1 MAFTKLTTDVE
12 NIQKLEDRPQL
23 SAQQLKAAFDG
34 AGADI
39 KAYLK
44 DVLVPELEAET
55 AAGSLGAAHIGD
67 GDPHLENSRSVQ
79 AKLNYLYEQIKQAQM
94 GQIPDRSIESIK
106 IASGALTQNELADG
120 AVTTAKLADGA
131 ITQPKLAGGL
141 LDLCPI
147 GMGLAWWSDTLPSD
161 KWMLAGGT
169 LTPGTHDAAIA
180 FFGGTALP
188 DVKGRVI
195 VGKDTGT
202 AAFNALYRTG
212 GAQSVQLTASELPS
226 ISGNIEMH
234 NIYTGT
240 NVADVGGV
248 FSGEKISGGYRDGGS
263 ANSGSSSYGTI
274 NLAFGQ
280 DSPHNNLQPYIVAN
294 YIFKVL

>member
-12 NIQKLEDRPQL
+12 NIQKLADRPQL

-44 DVLVPELEAET
+44 DVLVPEMEAVT
-55 AAGSLGAAHIGD
+55 AAESIGATYLGD
-67 GDPHLENSRSVQ
+67 GDPHPENSRNVQ

-106 IASGALTQNELADG
+106 IASGTLTQNELADG

-131 ITQPKLAGGL
+131 VTTAKLAGGL
-141 LDLCPI
+141 LDLCPV
-147 GMGLAWWSDTLPSD
+147 GMGLVWWSDTLPSD

-180 FFGGTALP
+180 FFGGTTLP

-212 GAQSVQLTASELPS
+212 GAQTVQLTANELPS

-248 FSGEKISGGYRDGGS
+248 FSGVKISGKYRDGGT
-263 ANSGSSSYGTI
+263 AGSGSSSYGMI

>member
-12 NIQKLEDRPQL
+12 NIQKLADRPQL

-39 KAYLK
+39 KQYLTET
-44 DVLVPELEAET
+44 LVPELEAET
-55 AAGSLGAAHIGD
+55 AAGSVGAAHLGD
-67 GDPHLENSRSVQ
+67 GDPHLENSRNVQ

-106 IASGALTQNELADG
+106 IASGTLTQNELADG
-120 AVTTAKLADGA
+120 AVTTAKILDAA
-131 ITQPKLAGGL
+131 ITLAKLSENPMEMLPVGF
-141 LDLCPI
+141 
-147 GMGLAWWSDTLPSD
+147 GMVWWSDTLPSD
-161 KWMLAGGT
+161 KWMLSGGT

-212 GAQSVQLTASELPS
+212 GAATHTLLTAEMPKHSHDRLLWTDGQPVTLTGSESGAYRASFTYDKGGPNM
-226 ISGNIEMH
+226 ISTSE
-234 NIYTGT
+234 
-240 NVADVGGV
+240 AGG
-248 FSGEKISGGYRDGGS
+248 
-263 ANSGSSSYGTI
+263 
-274 NLAFGQ
+274 GQ
-280 DSPHNNLQPYIVAN
+280 AHNNLQPYIVAN

>member
-1 MAFTKLTTDVE
+1 MAFTKFTSDVE
-12 NIQKLEDRPQL
+12 NIQKLADRPQL
-23 SAQQLKAAFDG
+23 EPKALKEVFDK
-34 AGADI
+34 AGEDI
-39 KAYLK
+39 KKYVAET
-44 DVLVPELEAET
+44 LVPEMEAVT
-55 AAGSLGAAHIGD
+55 AAESIGATYLGD
-67 GDPHLENSRSVQ
+67 GDPHPENSRNVQ

-106 IASGALTQNELADG
+106 IASGTLTQNELADG

-131 ITQPKLAGGL
+131 VTTAKLAGGL
-141 LDLCPI
+141 LDLCPV
-147 GMGLAWWSDTLPSD
+147 GMGLVWWSDTLPSD

-169 LTPGTHDAAIA
+169 LTEGVHDAAIA
-180 FFGGTALP
+180 FFGGTTLP

-212 GAQSVQLTASELPS
+212 GAQTVQLTVNELPS

-240 NVADVGGV
+240 NVANVGGV
-248 FSGEKISGGYRDGGS
+248 FSGEKISGKYRDGGT
-263 ANSGSSSYGTI
+263 AGSGASSYVVV
-274 NLAFGQ
+274 NLNFGQ
-280 DSPHNNLQPYIVAN
+280 DGAHNNMQPYLAQH
-294 YIFKVL
+294 YIIKY

>member
-12 NIQKLEDRPQL
+12 NIQKLADRPQL

-44 DVLVPELEAET
+44 DVLVPEMEAVT
-55 AAGSLGAAHIGD
+55 AAESIGATYLGD
-67 GDPHLENSRSVQ
+67 GDPHPENSRNVQ

-106 IASGALTQNELADG
+106 IASGTLTQNELADG

-131 ITQPKLAGGL
+131 VTTAKLAGGL
-141 LDLCPI
+141 LDLCPV
-147 GMGLAWWSDTLPSD
+147 GMGLVWWSDTLPSD

-180 FFGGTALP
+180 FFGGTTLP

-212 GAQSVQLTASELPS
+212 GAEKGRFTLSDEGYAKLA
-226 ISGNIEMH
+226 I
-234 NIYTGT
+234 TGGLAPGIFGAFYVSKPEPQT
-240 NVADVGGV
+240 EVR
-248 FSGEKISGGYRDGGS
+248 FYSGGKLES
-263 ANSGSSSYGTI
+263 PSGTFQYGTP
-274 NLAFGQ
+274 LGGQ
-280 DSPHNNLQPYIVAN
+280 TDEGSLLQPYIVAN

>member
-1 MAFTKLTTDVE
+1 
-12 NIQKLEDRPQL
+12 
-23 SAQQLKAAFDG
+23 
-34 AGADI
+34 
-39 KAYLK
+39 
-44 DVLVPELEAET
+44 
-55 AAGSLGAAHIGD
+55 
-67 GDPHLENSRSVQ
+67 
-79 AKLNYLYEQIKQAQM
+79 
-94 GQIPDRSIESIK
+94 
-106 IASGALTQNELADG
+106 
-120 AVTTAKLADGA
+120 
-131 ITQPKLAGGL
+131 
-141 LDLCPI
+141 
-147 GMGLAWWSDTLPSD
+147 
-161 KWMLAGGT
+161 MLAGGT

-180 FFGGTALP
+180 FFGGTTLP

-212 GAQSVQLTASELPS
+212 GAQTVQLTANELPS

-234 NIYTGT
+234 SIYTGT

-248 FSGEKISGGYRDGGS
+248 FSGEKISGKYRDGGT
-263 ANSGSSSYGTI
+263 AGSGASSYAMI

>member
-1 MAFTKLTTDVE
+1 MAFTKFTSDVG
-12 NIQKLEDRPQL
+12 NIQKLADRPQL
-23 SAQQLKAAFDG
+23 EPKALKEVFDK
-34 AGADI
+34 AGEDI
-39 KAYLK
+39 KKYVAET
-44 DVLVPELEAET
+44 LVPEMEAVT
-55 AAGSLGAAHIGD
+55 AAESIGATHLGD
-67 GDPHLENSRSVQ
+67 GDPHPENSRNVQ
-79 AKLNYLYEQIKQAQM
+79 AKLNYLYEQIKQTQI

-106 IASGALTQNELADG
+106 IASGTLTQNELADG

-169 LTPGTHDAAIA
+169 LTPGTHDEAIA

-212 GAQSVQLTASELPS
+212 GAATHTLLTAEMPKHSHDRLLWIDGQPVTLTGSESGAYRASFTYDKGGPNM
-226 ISGNIEMH
+226 ISTSE
-234 NIYTGT
+234 
-240 NVADVGGV
+240 AGG
-248 FSGEKISGGYRDGGS
+248 
-263 ANSGSSSYGTI
+263 
-274 NLAFGQ
+274 GQ
-280 DSPHNNLQPYIVAN
+280 AHNNLQPYIVAN

>member
-12 NIQKLEDRPQL
+12 NIQKLADRPQL

-39 KAYLK
+39 KQYLTET
-44 DVLVPELEAET
+44 LVPEMEAVT
-55 AAGSLGAAHIGD
+55 AAESIGATYLGD
-67 GDPHLENSRSVQ
+67 GDPHPENSRNVQ

-106 IASGALTQNELADG
+106 IASGTLTQNELADG

-131 ITQPKLAGGL
+131 VTTAKLAGGL
-141 LDLCPI
+141 LDLCPV
-147 GMGLAWWSDTLPSD
+147 GMGLVWWSDTLPSD

-180 FFGGTALP
+180 FFGGTTLP

-212 GAQSVQLTASELPS
+212 GAATHTLLTAEMPKHSHDRLLWTDGQPVTLTGSESGAYRASFTYDKGGPNM
-226 ISGNIEMH
+226 ISTSE
-234 NIYTGT
+234 
-240 NVADVGGV
+240 AGG
-248 FSGEKISGGYRDGGS
+248 
-263 ANSGSSSYGTI
+263 
-274 NLAFGQ
+274 GQ
-280 DSPHNNLQPYIVAN
+280 AHNNLQPYIVAN

>member
-1 MAFTKLTTDVE
+1 MELFTEADHLAEARYRKLLREQPGFVWRRFSDGEELMAYVFFPPGHRAEAAAPSVLFFHGGMWVGKSLGDFVPWA
-12 NIQKLEDRPQL
+12 LHL
-23 SAQQLKAAFDG
+23 AQQGIAGIIPMFRTRGDYEVEPMDILEEGREAWAWVHGNAALLGLDP
-34 AGADI
+34 ARI
-39 KAYLK
+39 T
-44 DVLVPELEAET
+44 V
-55 AAGSLGAAHIGD
+55 AGSD
-67 GDPHLENSRSVQ
+67 
-79 AKLNYLYEQIKQAQM
+79 
-94 GQIPDRSIESIK
+94 
-106 IASGALTQNELADG
+106 
-120 AVTTAKLADGA
+120 
-131 ITQPKLAGGL
+131 AGGL
-141 LDLCPI
+141 MDLCPV
-147 GMGLAWWSDTLPSD
+147 GMGLVWWSDTLPSD

-180 FFGGTALP
+180 FFGGTTLP

-212 GAQSVQLTASELPS
+212 GAQTVQLTVNELPS

-234 NIYTGT
+234 SIYTGT

-248 FSGEKISGGYRDGGS
+248 FSGVKISGKYRDGGTAS
-263 ANSGSSSYGTI
+263 SGASSYGMI
-274 NLAFGQ
+274 DFAFGQ

>member
-12 NIQKLEDRPQL
+12 NIQKLADRPQL

-39 KAYLK
+39 KQYLTET
-44 DVLVPELEAET
+44 LVPEMEAVT
-55 AAGSLGAAHIGD
+55 AAESIGATYLGD
-67 GDPHLENSRSVQ
+67 GDPHPENSRNVQ

-106 IASGALTQNELADG
+106 IASGTLTQNELADG
-120 AVTTAKLADGA
+120 AVTTAKLA
-131 ITQPKLAGGL
+131 GGL
-141 LDLCPI
+141 LDLCPV
-147 GMGLAWWSDTLPSD
+147 GMGLVWWSDTLPSD

-180 FFGGTALP
+180 FFGGTTLP

-212 GAQSVQLTASELPS
+212 GAQTVQLTANELPS

-234 NIYTGT
+234 SIYTGT

-248 FSGEKISGGYRDGGS
+248 FSGVKISGKYRDGGT
-263 ANSGSSSYGTI
+263 AGSGASSFGMI

>member
-12 NIQKLEDRPQL
+12 NIQKLADRPQL

-39 KAYLK
+39 KAYLMES
-44 DVLVPELEAET
+44 LVPELEAET
-55 AAGSLGAAHIGD
+55 AAGSVGAAHIGD
-67 GDPHLENSRSVQ
+67 GDPNPESSRNVQ
-79 AKLNYLYEQIKQAQM
+79 AKLNYLYEQIKQTQI
-94 GQIPDRSIESIK
+94 GQIPDRSIESVK
-106 IASGALTQNELADG
+106 IASGTITQNELADG

-141 LDLCPI
+141 LDLCPV
-147 GMGLAWWSDTLPSD
+147 GMGLVWWSDTLPSE

-169 LTPGTHDAAIA
+169 LTEGVHDEAIA
-180 FFGGTALP
+180 FFGGNTLP

-212 GAQSVQLTASELPS
+212 GAAKGRFGLSDDGYAKIAIT
-226 ISGNIEMH
+226 GGIEPG
-234 NIYTGT
+234 IFGAFYVSKPEPQTET
-240 NVADVGGV
+240 R
-248 FSGEKISGGYRDGGS
+248 FYSGGKLESPAGTFQ
-263 ANSGSSSYGTI
+263 YGTP
-274 NLAFGQ
+274 LGGQ
-280 DSPHNNLQPYIVAN
+280 TDEGSLLQPYIVAN

>member
-12 NIQKLEDRPQL
+12 NIQKLADRPQL

-39 KAYLK
+39 KQYLA
-44 DVLVPELEAET
+44 DTLVPELEAAT
-55 AAGSLGAAHIGD
+55 AAESIGAAYIGD
-67 GDPHLENSRSVQ
+67 GDPHPENSRNVQ
-79 AKLNYLYEQIKQAQM
+79 AKLNYLYEQIKQTQI

-106 IASGALTQNELADG
+106 IASGTLTQNELADG
-120 AVTTAKLADGA
+120 AVTEGKLANA
-131 ITQPKLAGGL
+131 SVSQEKLKGGL
-141 LDLCPI
+141 LDLCPV
-147 GMGLAWWSDTLPSD
+147 GMGLVWWSDTLPSD
-161 KWMLAGGT
+161 KWMLSGGT

-180 FFGGTALP
+180 FFGGTTLP

-212 GAQSVQLTASELPS
+212 GASQGRFTLSDQAYAKIAIT
-226 ISGNIEMH
+226 GGIEPG
-234 NIYTGT
+234 IFGAFYVSKPEPQTET
-240 NVADVGGV
+240 R
-248 FSGEKISGGYRDGGS
+248 FYSGGKLES
-263 ANSGSSSYGTI
+263 PSGTFQYGTP
-274 NLAFGQ
+274 LGGQ
-280 DSPHNNLQPYIVAN
+280 TDEGSLLQPYIVAN

>member
-12 NIQKLEDRPQL
+12 NIQKLADRPQL

-39 KAYLK
+39 KQYLTET
-44 DVLVPELEAET
+44 LVPEMEAVT
-55 AAGSLGAAHIGD
+55 AAESIGATYLGD
-67 GDPHLENSRSVQ
+67 GDPHPENSRNVQ

-106 IASGALTQNELADG
+106 IASGTLTQNELADG
-120 AVTTAKLADGA
+120 AVTTAKLA
-131 ITQPKLAGGL
+131 GGL
-141 LDLCPI
+141 LDLCPV
-147 GMGLAWWSDTLPSD
+147 GMGLVWWSDTLPSD

-180 FFGGTALP
+180 FFGGTTLP

-212 GAQSVQLTASELPS
+212 GAQTVQLTANELPS

-248 FSGEKISGGYRDGGS
+248 FSGVKISGKYRDGGT
-263 ANSGSSSYGTI
+263 AGSGASSYGMI